1 MTDVSIAEARLS
13 LAESENL
20 ESTNNL
26 NSLKA
31 NFLSV
36 FGKGPNAPV
45 IENAIK
51 KKKLGNR

>member
-20 ESTNNL
+20 ESRNNL

-36 FGKGPNAPV
+36 FGKHPKKPK
-45 IENAIK
+45 IEMPLK

>member
-36 FGKGPNAPV
+36 FGKGP
-45 IENAIK
+45 ITL
-51 KKKLGNR
+51 KLKYH